1 LAATGSSHIGG
12 FGVTITG
19 AGIYLTSVTT
29 FSGSLVTSG
38 NLLRLNWTL
47 LNATHANFSVNL
59 LLEEV

>member
-1 LAATGSSHIGG
+1 MAATGSSHIGG

-19 AGIYLTSVTT
+19 AGIYITSVTT